1 MIIDVIEEILG
12 YRLIAPNWV
21 KTKRFMAIKI
31 ALIFISAILPY
42 LIDPLYVTLWLLF
55 VISFTYLL
63 GLRKTVIYA
72 TLSVLLL
79 FSISLLPIALIL
91 GGDVERVIRSSMT
104 AYATMLLTIFLIA
117 STPPST
123 FKEHSLVYL
132 FLIIITS
139 VFREV
144 VDISVIMK
152 SKGLS
157 GLKYYASVITTSF
170 VMTFERI
177 EQLTDSLR
185 VRGIEII

>member
-21 KTKRFMAIKI
+21 KSKRFMAIKI

-55 VISFTYLL
+55 VISFTYML

-104 AYATMLLTIFLIA
+104 AY
-117 STPPST
+117 
-123 FKEHSLVYL
+123 
-132 FLIIITS
+132 
-139 VFREV
+139 
-144 VDISVIMK
+144 
-152 SKGLS
+152 
-157 GLKYYASVITTSF
+157 
-170 VMTFERI
+170 
-177 EQLTDSLR
+177 
-185 VRGIEII
+185 